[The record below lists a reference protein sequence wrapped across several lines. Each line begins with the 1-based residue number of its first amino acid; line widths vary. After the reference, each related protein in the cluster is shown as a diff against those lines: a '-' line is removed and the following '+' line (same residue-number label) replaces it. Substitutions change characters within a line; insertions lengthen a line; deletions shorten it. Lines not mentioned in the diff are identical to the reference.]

1 MQEQNTTGHYRSI
14 MPSLHCRVYRKIE
27 RSDTGGCS
35 SYAALHAGKKGEKYK
50 SVIRVLKS
58 VASVIGVVKSAI
70 KI

>member
-14 MPSLHCRVYRKIE
+14 MPPLHCRVYRKIG
-27 RSDTGGCS
+27 RPDTGGCP
-35 SYAALHAGKKGEKYK
+35 SYAAKKKKKKGEKYK